1 MKRRF
6 LALIMSAAMAVTLL
20 PAFSVKAEES
30 SVTGNSGT
38 PEQKVMA
45 EYDMSHAD
53 GTLTDISG
61 NGNNAKL
68 VGLTDSDF
76 TEEDGETVLNF
87 SGDSGKYVEIPA
99 GLIEEENFT
108 IEATFKT
115 EKVGN
120 QWLFCLGNKVD
131 KWPNVKNYVFF
142 CPTQGG
148 NGNSKDGNIRAGLK
162 DGSKEVL
169 LAQDGK
175 ITENAYNTVKYE
187 FNEGVVSVYLN
198 DTLIETTDSG
208 YSIQDIISAGTDG
221 TALGYIGKSLYSPDP
236 AYKGTLKSFK
246 LSATEKD
253 HSDEAKVA
261 EAKEALTLPY
271 NTTNQAV
278 YGNITLPTE
287 AGDGVAVTWSTDKP
301 EIVDVQSH
309 ENEGYDATPAGT
321 VTRPDK
327 DTDVTMTATLKL
339 GDATATKDFIF
350 TVKKAVKAK
359 TADDYSA
366 YFFTYFAGEGYSDG
380 EQIYFAASKNGLKWQ
395 DLNDNKPVLTS
406 TLGEKGVRDPFIIRS
421 AEGDKFYMIATD
433 LKINGGNG
441 WGAA

>member
-1 MKRRF
+1 MKQPYNTTVYNT
-6 LALIMSAAMAVTLL
+6 ALYLRLSRDDELQG
-20 PAFSVKAEES
+20 ES
-30 SVTGNSGT
+30 GSI
-38 PEQKVMA
+38 Q
-45 EYDMSHAD
+45 
-53 GTLTDISG
+53 
-61 NGNNAKL
+61 
-68 VGLTDSDF
+68 
-76 TEEDGETVLNF
+76 
-87 SGDSGKYVEIPA
+87 
-99 GLIEEENFT
+99 
-108 IEATFKT
+108 
-115 EKVGN
+115 
-120 QWLFCLGNKVD
+120 
-131 KWPNVKNYVFF
+131 
-142 CPTQGG
+142 TQGG

-287 AGDGVAVTWSTDKP
+287 AGDGVA
-301 EIVDVQSH
+301 EIGRAHV
-309 ENEGYDATPAGT
+309 
-321 VTRPDK
+321 
-327 DTDVTMTATLKL
+327 
-339 GDATATKDFIF
+339 
-350 TVKKAVKAK
+350 
-359 TADDYSA
+359 
-366 YFFTYFAGEGYSDG
+366 
-380 EQIYFAASKNGLKWQ
+380 
-395 DLNDNKPVLTS
+395 
-406 TLGEKGVRDPFIIRS
+406 
-421 AEGDKFYMIATD
+421 
-433 LKINGGNG
+433 
-441 WGAA
+441 